1 MSMKQVKVNPV
12 YYQMLLE
19 RSKKAGK
26 KPENHLAD
34 LIAAD
39 YQSK

>member
-12 YYQMLLE
+12 YYQMLIE
-19 RSKKAGK
+19 RAKKAGK
-26 KPENHLAD
+26 KPENYLAD

-39 YQSK
+39 YQGK